1 MIFLSKC
8 MVLRG
13 LHGAFVHHPGCE
25 WMMDQ
30 FLKKNS
36 KFKLT
41 YLGEFL
47 MDFKN
52 FDIFEQ
58 EIIPSRA

>member
-1 MIFLSKC
+1 MLKYLHMMMMIIIIIHDDDDDDS
-8 MVLRG
+8 
-13 LHGAFVHHPGCE
+13 HNYE
-25 WMMDQ
+25 
-30 FLKKNS
+30 KNS
-36 KFKLT
+36 KFKST

-58 EIIPSRA
+58 EIISSRA